1 MRRYKIIFIPTRMFT
16 ENSTKAIRLRYASSL
31 LPIPSMGVFR
41 CLPRVTQGI
50 PMGVCKAS
58 LRPLGIISKTLG
70 NYLHAPWKRHLRPLE
85 AAASTVRGGT
95 FDRWK
100 PLKISCT
107 LLFEVIIVSLLP
119 NCLGLLQG
127 CSTIVAGQIPIVLQ
141 APPFIYRHFSH
152 IIAGI
157 AGFFVFVLPVALLT
171 AERERKGGGQPP
183 YEQRAQTCRP

>member
-1 MRRYKIIFIPTRMFT
+1 MPPKGDARHPYGGM
-16 ENSTKAIRLRYASSL
+16 
-31 LPIPSMGVFR
+31 
-41 CLPRVTQGI
+41 QGI
-50 PMGVCKAS
+50 SKTLGNYLQDPWELSPRPLGIISKT
-58 LRPLGIISKTLG
+58 LGNYLQDPWPRPLGIISKTLG

>member
-1 MRRYKIIFIPTRMFT
+1 MRSYKIIFIPTRMFT
-16 ENSTKAIRLRYASSL
+16 ENSTKATRLRYASSL

-58 LRPLGIISKTLG
+58 PRPLGIISTWVLSPHPLGIISTPLG
-70 NYLHAPWKRHLRPLE
+70 N
-85 AAASTVRGGT
+85 GT

-157 AGFFVFVLPVALLT
+157 AGLFCFCPPDSTAHSREGAKRRGTDPV
-171 AERERKGGGQPP
+171 
-183 YEQRAQTCRP
+183 